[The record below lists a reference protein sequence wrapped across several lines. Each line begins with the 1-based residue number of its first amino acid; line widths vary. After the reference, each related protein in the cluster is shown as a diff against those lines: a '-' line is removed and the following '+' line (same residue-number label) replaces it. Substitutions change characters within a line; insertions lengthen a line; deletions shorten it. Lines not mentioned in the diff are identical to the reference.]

1 MSSLCHRC
9 SNSMACIWD
18 PLGISH
24 GLSSLTL
31 CSQSCGG
38 QASSF
43 TIAAGTLWENVPD
56 KLRRARVCG
65 VPSFLSMLLLEM
77 GKMSVPYGCH
87 AGSHLITAVSLSA
100 QSPPATGLR
109 PGANQVTD
117 SAFLSA
123 PVLVFC
129 CHKLSGFR
137 ERKCAILC
145 PVGLSRLQANCRQMR
160 CLLEGPGGSS
170 FPAGSG
176 C

>member
-9 SNSMACIWD
+9 SNSMACIWG

-38 QASSF
+38 QASCF
-43 TIAAGTLWENVPD
+43 TIVAGTLWENVPD

-87 AGSHLITAVSLSA
+87 AGSIHLTFYQLRCLRLLVCAVNNVVVCPHLPWA
-100 QSPPATGLR
+100 
-109 PGANQVTD
+109 
-117 SAFLSA
+117 A
-123 PVLVFC
+123 PVCTC
-129 CHKLSGFR
+129 CPSVIHTAPFYTQR
-137 ERKCAILC
+137 WPR
-145 PVGLSRLQANCRQMR
+145 
-160 CLLEGPGGSS
+160 
-170 FPAGSG
+170 
-176 C
+176 